1 MFAQY
6 KQEDPVTLE
15 LKGNSISA
23 HQYGMLVPTP
33 LSEVMGQDLYKS
45 YKKARSMNGWGIAL
59 TCIGSVGSVFA
70 GYCGVTFGIGNMND
84 EKNRYEEYR
93 NRYGDDGKNPYDPS
107 RYSGIATLCFIGA
120 GAGVAMLA
128 CGIPMITI
136 GKKRLKNIVAEFNL
150 ASTQNGVG
158 LTMNF

>member
-1 MFAQY
+1 
-6 KQEDPVTLE
+6 
-15 LKGNSISA
+15 
-23 HQYGMLVPTP
+23 MLVPAP
-33 LSEVMGQDLYKS
+33 LSEVMGQDLYQS
-45 YKKARSMNGWGIAL
+45 YRKARSMNGWGIAL
-59 TCIGSVGSVFA
+59 TVVGSVATVYGGA
-70 GYCGVTFGIGNMND
+70 GLISASIIAAKQGMVPNSSNVVNFIIGGAVT
-84 EKNRYEEYR
+84 
-93 NRYGDDGKNPYDPS
+93 
-107 RYSGIATLCFIGA
+107 